1 MEACSLPRTEETGTV
16 ALSAQLILLVAVFAL
31 AWAILVLWLIA
42 TGRGTTASEIT
53 AFLPNLVLLFRGL
66 ATDERVPR
74 RAKAA
79 LLLGALYLAMPI
91 DLVPDFIPIAG
102 QVDDAIV
109 AAAVLRFVLGSTERS
124 VLYEHWRGDPRTL
137 DRVLALARA

>member
-1 MEACSLPRTEETGTV
+1 MVSGRAGTAQEV
-16 ALSAQLILLVAVFAL
+16 A
-31 AWAILVLWLIA
+31 
-42 TGRGTTASEIT
+42 

-66 ATDERVPR
+66 ATDARVPR

-79 LLLGALYLAMPI
+79 LILGAVYLAMPI
-91 DLVPDFIPIAG
+91 DIIPDFIPIAG

-137 DRVLALARA
+137 DRVLTLARA

>member
-1 MEACSLPRTEETGTV
+1 MPL
-16 ALSAQLILLVAVFAL
+16 LAQLILLVAVFAL

-42 TGRGTTASEIT
+42 GGRRTAASEIT

-66 ATDERVPR
+66 VRDPRVPR
-74 RAKAA
+74 RAKVA
-79 LLLGALYLAMPI
+79 LIAGGLYLAMPI

-102 QVDDAIV
+102 QADDAIV
-109 AAAVLRFVLGSTERS
+109 AAAILRFVLVSTDRS